1 MKNFIYYASPIG
13 RLGIA
18 EEDDKICL
26 ITFDDLSE
34 VCIIK
39 ETPLLKKAVVEL
51 DEYFNGKRKYFD
63 LPLSLMGT
71 DFQIKVWY
79 ELMNI
84 PYGKTMSYGE
94 LAEKIGNK
102 KACRAVGMANN
113 KNPIPIIIPCHRV
126 IGKNGSLTG
135 YVGGLN
141 KKRFLL
147 KLENI

>member
-1 MKNFIYYASPIG
+1 MKNCIYYDSPIG

-18 EEDDKICL
+18 EENNEICL
-26 ITFDDLSE
+26 ITFDDLPE
-34 VCIIK
+34 GCRIK
-39 ETPLLKKAVVEL
+39 ETPLLKKAVYEL
-51 DEYFNGKRKYFD
+51 DEYFNCGRKSFD
-63 LPLSLMGT
+63 LPLSLKGT

-94 LAEKIGNK
+94 LAEKVGNK
-102 KACRAVGMANN
+102 RACRAVGMANN

-135 YVGGLN
+135 YAGGLN
-141 KKRFLL
+141 KKQFLL
-147 KLENI
+147 KLENN